1 MNKKILYVYYG
12 TFGTAGAYIHNLLTE
27 FQKYQCKLYAAVSY
41 YYKFL
46 TPNVSLL
53 KIFFKYTDTIS
64 DNKYLDNRFIRNFR
78 KPIRYI
84 ELIYGYIKTV
94 VFVILYKIDIVNVSL
109 IDNHWATVFFI
120 IALKCLPV
128 KLYVTAHD
136 VISHD
141 AKENKLYL
149 NRIIIFRL
157 ADKVIVHNEKG
168 KYDLINSFSIP
179 ESKVVIHE
187 YPKYDFRA
195 VIDNEKYEKVYHEI
209 SKKIYKY
216 SKVYL
221 YIGYIR
227 FDKGVDILVDE
238 WTEFMSSSKD
248 CLLMIVGK
256 PTLHFNALDNL
267 ESKVNG
273 CSNISFIK
281 RRVSDEEYMA
291 YIQLADIIV
300 LPYRHSTHSAVF
312 LSSYTNA
319 SKCVIGS
326 NIPTFQEF
334 IDETNGYMFS
344 LEVPHDLGRILLEV
358 KDTPREELR
367 RRGENGRG
375 KIELGLNQLSSHL
388 GKIYGLRPI

>member
-12 TFGTAGAYIHNLLTE
+12 TWGISGAYIHNLLLE

-53 KIFFKYTDTIS
+53 KIFSKYTDIIS
-64 DNKYLDNRFIRNFR
+64 DNKFLDNRFIRKFR
-78 KPIRYI
+78 LPIRYI
-84 ELIYGYIKTV
+84 EFIHGYIKTI
-94 VFVILYKIDIVNVSL
+94 VFVILYQIDIVNVSL
-109 IDNHWATVFFI
+109 IDHRWATLFFI
-120 IALKCLPV
+120 IALKCIPV

-136 VISHD
+136 VIPHD
-141 AKENKLYL
+141 AKKNKLYL

-157 ADKVIVHNEKG
+157 ADKVIVHNENG
-168 KYDLINSFSIP
+168 KYDLINSFSVP
-179 ESKVVIHE
+179 ESKIVLHE
-187 YPKYDFRA
+187 YPKYDFRE
-195 VIDNEKYEKVYHEI
+195 VIDNEKYEKSYHEI
-209 SKKIYKY
+209 SRNLHKY

-238 WTEFMSSSKD
+238 WIRFMSSQKD
-248 CLLMIVGK
+248 CLLIIAGD
-256 PTLHFNALDNL
+256 PALHPQALDDL
-267 ESKVNG
+267 ESKINS

-319 SKCVIGS
+319 SKCLIGS
-326 NIPTFQEF
+326 NIPIFQEF
-334 IDETNGYMFS
+334 IDETNGYTTFS
-344 LEVPHDLGRILLEV
+344 VIKLC
-358 KDTPREELR
+358 
-367 RRGENGRG
+367 G
-375 KIELGLNQLSSHL
+375 KN
-388 GKIYGLRPI
+388 